1 MINLTGYKMINT
13 VIDEDD
19 RLFLLSIGVNNCV
32 SHTTYRDEVLKMA
45 LRYRNWFHYFMPKQR
60 VLIYKDRALARKL
73 AKHGFKPVIW
83 TF

>member
-1 MINLTGYKMINT
+1 
-13 VIDEDD
+13 
-19 RLFLLSIGVNNCV
+19 
-32 SHTTYRDEVLKMA
+32 MA
-45 LRYRNWFHYFMPKQR
+45 LSYRNWFDYFMPKQR